1 MHFVTEVRSQLKKNT
16 ANNTDIFIPT
26 MIYLKKENN
35 DSLDAVYC
43 VNLKDKLAKNT

>member
-16 ANNTDIFIPT
+16 ANNTDIFIPI

-35 DSLDAVYC
+35 DSLGAVCVYC
-43 VNLKDKLAKNT
+43 VNLKDKLAK